1 MNVLHLCFSLL
12 SISGDGGGYSAVT
25 AFTPVVTSV
34 LISRFLLDLQRA
46 KHKHHNMHNSS
57 LTTLT
62 FTNSST
68 LGSMNFANRVM
79 HSLGETL
86 AGDTEVEVESIEM
99 RSIDNP

>member
-1 MNVLHLCFSLL
+1 MYNSNV
-12 SISGDGGGYSAVT
+12 
-25 AFTPVVTSV
+25 
-34 LISRFLLDLQRA
+34 
-46 KHKHHNMHNSS
+46 
-57 LTTLT
+57 TTLT

-99 RSIDNP
+99 RGIRNP